1 MSKRPHEDQLILV
14 SICVS
19 AALTLGLIVFVAVH
33 CRRQMKSCLDPRGL
47 VWSLQDQPR
56 RWCCDNDVIA
66 DIATTSSELASSP
79 EQICCSCVVHSSS
92 TSGSGRNSAGGYANY
107 YGGRMIGPAKN
118 HLHQSSAN
126 NGGATMPPCNIHHLN
141 YSYSREFEFLH
152 ADFNTLN
159 TKSSFLGED
168 DDYFLSL
175 SKDRRF
181 LTPIPVSE
189 L

>member
-1 MSKRPHEDQLILV
+1 MILV
-14 SICVS
+14 TICVS
-19 AALTLGLIVFVAVH
+19 AALTLGLVIFVAVH
-33 CRRQMKSCLDPRGL
+33 CRRQVKSCVQDTNSDSSLW
-47 VWSLQDQPR
+47 WSLQDPR
-56 RWCCDNDVIA
+56 GGHRHRSPWCCDNDVIA
-66 DIATTSSELASSP
+66 DIATTSSEMASTP
-79 EQICCSCVVHSSS
+79 EDQICCSCVVHSSTHQRGPKPPVKNS
-92 TSGSGRNSAGGYANY
+92 QSQNSVAQQIGFGS
-107 YGGRMIGPAKN
+107 
-118 HLHQSSAN
+118 SS
-126 NGGATMPPCNIHHLN
+126 
-141 YSYSREFEFLH
+141 SRCDFEFLH

>member
-1 MSKRPHEDQLILV
+1 MSI
-14 SICVS
+14 S
-19 AALTLGLIVFVAVH
+19 
-33 CRRQMKSCLDPRGL
+33 
-47 VWSLQDQPR
+47 
-56 RWCCDNDVIA
+56 
-66 DIATTSSELASSP
+66 DIATTSSELAASP
-79 EQICCSCVVHSSS
+79 EQICCSCVVHS

-107 YGGRMIGPAKN
+107 YGGRMLPKN
-118 HLHQSSAN
+118 HQSLNTAN
-126 NGGATMPPCNIHHLN
+126 NGVTMPPCNIHHLN